1 MFDLKGHFFHGF
13 YRRKCTRTK
22 LEAMT
27 RSWDCFTEFYWVFH
41 HTSNEEA
48 RSQTRTSQWYSD
60 WVVIRFWTGL
70 KGDAD
75 DGGTNQEDFQEETI
89 RFSIDIH
96 FPPSE
101 CSRLR
106 LPVFQCPTTS
116 TVRSLRFK
124 KKFFL
129 LSTSFFFAFFSFP
142 SPFFIQS
149 VPIFLFVR
157 FFFGCYFWFDRLH
170 WLIGPQ
176 WKGGAG
182 SDKPK
187 LPSLASDSP
196 RISSILASIARQVQ
210 TSRETILGQ

>member
-1 MFDLKGHFFHGF
+1 LFDLKGHFFHGF

-27 RSWDCFTEFYWVFH
+27 RPWDCFTEFYWVFH

-124 KKFFL
+124 KIFFCSPPLSFLRFFL
-129 LSTSFFFAFFSFP
+129 FLPLFLSSRFRFFYSFGFFSVVT
-142 SPFFIQS
+142 SGSIVFI
-149 VPIFLFVR
+149 
-157 FFFGCYFWFDRLH
+157 D
-170 WLIGPQ
+170 WLDHSGR
-176 WKGGAG
+176 GGRA
-182 SDKPK
+182 
-187 LPSLASDSP
+187 LINRNFRRWP
-196 RISSILASIARQVQ
+196 RIHQESPASWRASHGRFRRAVKQY
-210 TSRETILGQ
+210 

>member
-27 RSWDCFTEFYWVFH
+27 RPWDCFTEFYWVFH

-124 KKFFL
+124 KKI
-129 LSTSFFFAFFSFP
+129 FFALHLFLFCVFFFSFP
-142 SPFFIQS
+142 FFYPVGSDFFIRS
-149 VPIFLFVR
+149 VFFRLLLLVR
-157 FFFGCYFWFDRLH
+157 SSS
-170 WLIGPQ
+170 LID
-176 WKGGAG
+176 WTTVEGGGRA
-182 SDKPK
+182 
-187 LPSLASDSP
+187 LINRNFRRWP
-196 RISSILASIARQVQ
+196 RIHQESPASWRASHGRFRRAVKQY
-210 TSRETILGQ
+210 